1 MGFHGYICTEYRAW
15 KLTNLVGK
23 GIRGFLYSIWLY
35 EKEKGKEKKCMM
47 YVHMYVHTY
56 VEYEK
61 SKGAYFVIFAM
72 IRPGGKRG
80 EGRKEGHI
88 KHNIH
93 THLKIDN

>member
-1 MGFHGYICTEYRAW
+1 
-15 KLTNLVGK
+15 
-23 GIRGFLYSIWLY
+23 
-35 EKEKGKEKKCMM
+35 MM
-47 YVHMYVHTY
+47 YVHMYVHTH

-72 IRPGGKRG
+72 IRPGGKGG
-80 EGRKEGHI
+80 EGRKEGHV